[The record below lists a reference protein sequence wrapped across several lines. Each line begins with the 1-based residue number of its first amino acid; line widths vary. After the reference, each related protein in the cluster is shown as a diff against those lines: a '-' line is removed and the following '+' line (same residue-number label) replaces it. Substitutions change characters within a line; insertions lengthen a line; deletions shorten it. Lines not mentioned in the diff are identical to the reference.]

1 MKRSRSQPFYALSV
15 IIASG
20 LLMACNSQPTQ
31 SSNAGLCPQNRITEM
46 APAASASMLNPLLTN
61 EENRDAGE
69 DLYHSSAEPLAC
81 VECHGDKGD
90 GNGRMANMF
99 EPSPRNFTCSTLMTG
114 LSDGQLFW
122 IIKNGS
128 IGTSMPAFDKL
139 SDEQIWQLTI
149 YLRSFK
155 T

>member
-1 MKRSRSQPFYALSV
+1 MKRSCIQPFYALPI
-15 IIASG
+15 IIASC
-20 LLMACNSQPTQ
+20 LLAACNSQPTQ
-31 SSNAGLCPQNRITEM
+31 SSNAGCPQDRTTEM
-46 APAASASMLNPLLTN
+46 APASSASMLNPLPAN
-61 EENRDAGE
+61 NENRDAGE
-69 DLYHSSAEPLAC
+69 DLYHSSAKPLAC
-81 VECHGDKGD
+81 VECHGDKGN
-90 GNGRMANMF
+90 GNGRMASMF

-114 LSDGQLFW
+114 LPDGQLFW

-139 SDEQIWQLTI
+139 TDKQIWQLTI

>member
-1 MKRSRSQPFYALSV
+1 
-15 IIASG
+15 
-20 LLMACNSQPTQ
+20 
-31 SSNAGLCPQNRITEM
+31 M